1 MFYFLLFT
9 GAAMIL
15 YGMRGMQKERDFERQ
30 QFFAE
35 PLPNAKPDVKSA
47 ALPLQEENQEIIAD
61 LVDRMSEMEKS
72 LFEHHLKWQ
81 MEKEELLGKIRT
93 EKVSSVE
100 VKTRSQAKKAEKEA
114 IEKIEEVKEV
124 KEVIG
129 KEEIKVISEI
139 SIELAEEKEEAEDLE
154 SKKKPMPDNIRKVMD
169 YEEEGLSIQQIAN
182 VTRMNKGEV
191 LLLRNLSKHY
201 RK

>member
-1 MFYFLLFT
+1 
-9 GAAMIL
+9 MIL

-35 PLPNAKPDVKSA
+35 PLSDAKPDVRSA

-93 EKVSSVE
+93 EKDSSVE

-114 IEKIEEVKEV
+114 IEKIEEVKKF
-124 KEVIG
+124 KEVLD
-129 KEEIKVISEI
+129 KEESKVISEKI
-139 SIELAEEKEEAEDLE
+139 SIELTAEKEEAEDLE

-169 YEEEGLSIQQIAN
+169 YEDEGLSIQQIAN
-182 VTRMNKGEV
+182 VTRMSKGEV

>member
-15 YGMRGMQKERDFERQ
+15 YGMRGMQKERDRERQ
-30 QFFAE
+30 QFFAV
-35 PLPNAKPDVKSA
+35 PVSDVKPA
-47 ALPLQEENQEIIAD
+47 ALPVQEENQEIIAD
-61 LVDRMSEMEKS
+61 LTDRMSEMEKS
-72 LFEHHLKWQ
+72 LFEHLLKWQ

-93 EKVSSVE
+93 EKVSTGE
-100 VKTRSQAKKAEKEA
+100 VKTRSQEKKVVKEA
-114 IEKIEEVKEV
+114 IIKIEEIKD
-124 KEVIG
+124 
-129 KEEIKVISEI
+129 KEENKVIAEKRD
-139 SIELAEEKEEAEDLE
+139 IEKAAEKEEAEDLE